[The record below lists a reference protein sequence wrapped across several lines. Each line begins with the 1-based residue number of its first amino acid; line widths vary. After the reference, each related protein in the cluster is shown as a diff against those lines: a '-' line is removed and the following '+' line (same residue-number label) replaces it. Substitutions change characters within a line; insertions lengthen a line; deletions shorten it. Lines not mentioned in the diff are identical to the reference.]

1 VSAERSHESTRR
13 PDDAEGDS
21 REGSQPAA
29 EPASNP
35 GPEASR
41 TSSKEG
47 QKPGAKLGI
56 VGTLALVVVAFAVMV
71 WLTSDPGRREAVE
84 DLVQSPMGLAV
95 LFGLAVLSSA
105 TLILPAPGLA
115 LTAVA
120 GSAGEPILVGIVAGL
135 GQAIGEL
142 TGYAAGRNGRSF
154 LPDSPAA
161 TRIAGWL
168 ERWGMALIFVLALI
182 PNPVFDIAGIAAG
195 ALKMPV
201 LRYLGAAAAGK
212 MLKNIVV
219 AGGAASLG
227 GLLGAVGGLMPG

>member
-1 VSAERSHESTRR
+1 LTSR
-13 PDDAEGDS
+13 PDDAEADA

-29 EPASNP
+29 GLASTP
-35 GPEASR
+35 GSEASR
-41 TSSKEG
+41 ETSKEG
-47 QKPGAKLGI
+47 PKSGAKVGI
-56 VGTLALVVVAFAVMV
+56 VATLVLVVVAFALMV
-71 WLTSDPGRREAVE
+71 WLTSDPGRRAAVE

-120 GSAGEPILVGIVAGL
+120 GSAGDPILVGIVAGL
-135 GQAIGEL
+135 GQAVGEL

-168 ERWGMALIFVLALI
+168 ARWGMALIFVLALI
-182 PNPVFDIAGIAAG
+182 PNPVFDVAGIAAG

-212 MLKNIVV
+212 ILKNIVV

-227 GLLGAVGGLMPG
+227 GLLGAVGGLLPG